1 MRYLAARWVGLLVAL
16 LVLVLDVVSKGYIL
30 AHAASLPWKVV
41 DGFFAIV
48 LAWNRGM
55 SFSFLNDVGAWGPWV
70 LGSIAV
76 LASIWFVHWLGE
88 TRAWYHQWGLGMII
102 GGAVGNL
109 LDRVQHGAVVDFLL
123 VYYGDWT
130 FPAFNVADS
139 AITVGVVFLLGGGL
153 WYKQREQKE

>member
-1 MRYLAARWVGLLVAL
+1 MNYLAMRKQGLLVAL
-16 LVLVLDVVSKGYIL
+16 LVLVLDVASKGYIL

-41 DGFFAIV
+41 DGLFALV

-55 SFSFLNDVGAWGPWV
+55 SFSLLNDAGQWGPWL
-70 LGSIAV
+70 LGSVAV
-76 LASIWFVHWLGE
+76 LACVWFVHWLGE
-88 TRAWYHQWGLGMII
+88 TRAWPHQVGLGLII

-123 VYYGDWT
+123 VYYNDWY

-139 AITVGVVFLLGGGL
+139 AITVGVVVLLAGSL
-153 WYKQREQKE
+153 WYNRAAK